1 MCLSFVFS
9 FREPSHMTSNPEH
22 ATQQNPVSVP
32 SHNKQRGLCQ
42 DGHPSQNWRD
52 TVNFADITMSQLLYC
67 GFV

>member
-1 MCLSFVFS
+1 
-9 FREPSHMTSNPEH
+9 MTSNPEH

-32 SHNKQRGLCQ
+32 SHNKQRGLWQ